1 MSRIGKRP
9 IPVPSGVSVTPKD
22 GGVEVKGP
30 RGVLYQRVTPVVA
43 IDLAG
48 GEVKVTRKDESRQ
61 TRALHGLT
69 RALLQNMITG
79 VTAGFRRQLE
89 IIGVGYKA
97 EVQGGAL
104 VLALGFSHP
113 VRLTIPKG
121 LTVKAERPTLL
132 TIEGADKQVV
142 GEFASEVR
150 GIRPPEP
157 YKGKGVKYVEERIRR
172 KVGKTAATAG
182 GK

>member
-43 IDLAG
+43 IDLTA

-97 EVQGGAL
+97 EVQGGSL

-113 VRLTIPKG
+113 VRLAIPKG

-132 TIEGADKQVV
+132 TIEGADRQVV
-142 GEFASEVR
+142 GEFAAEVR

>member
-9 IPVPSGVSVTPKD
+9 IPVPSGVSITPKD

-43 IDLAG
+43 IDLGG